1 MGFTVQNAS
10 IPVHGLYT
18 TAIAKNQVSRKGSN
32 AQRRLLYRYRRVLS
46 RTRGAFGSGA
56 AAVESAADSVFA
68 RSCGRVGVL
77 VGLDGCE
84 VLLSLIRVLVCALVG
99 PASRARVRGVPGAG
113 PARAPLG
120 VFRTGSTV
128 YRCFGGDA
136 VVLAARARLV
146 WGLLTRHYSRHRTLS
161 QSPLTRESRRS
172 RNCSVDAIGSRDQA
186 RFRGCR
192 ALARWATS
200 AARNGADTDT
210 AGCKHCLVP
219 CTHFSRRS
227 WRSR

>member
-10 IPVHGLYT
+10 IPVHELYT

-56 AAVESAADSVFA
+56 VAVESAADSVFA

-99 PASRARVRGVPGAG
+99 PASRARVRCPGCG
-113 PARAPLG
+113 SRSRSPRCL
-120 VFRTGSTV
+120 TGSTV
-128 YRCFGGDA
+128 YRFLGGTRSSSPLALASFGVFSLDTTHVTA
-136 VVLAARARLV
+136 P
-146 WGLLTRHYSRHRTLS
+146 LS
-161 QSPLTRESRRS
+161 QSPLTRDPI
-172 RNCSVDAIGSRDQA
+172 VDAIGSHQA

-192 ALARWATS
+192 ALPLARWATS

>member
-1 MGFTVQNAS
+1 MDCTRQQLQRIKFRARGPTRNAGFC
-10 IPVHGLYT
+10 
-18 TAIAKNQVSRKGSN
+18 TAIGIP
-32 AQRRLLYRYRRVLS
+32 RRVLS

-120 VFRTGSTV
+120 VFVTGSTV

-161 QSPLTRESRRS
+161 QSPLTRDPI
-172 RNCSVDAIGSRDQA
+172 VDAIGSHQA

-192 ALARWATS
+192 ALPLARWATS

>member
-1 MGFTVQNAS
+1 MGFTGKKTPGGAGTVQNAS
-10 IPVHGLYT
+10 ILVHGLYT

-32 AQRRLLYRYRRVLS
+32 AQRRLLYRYRRVDLS

-99 PASRARVRGVPGAG
+99 PASRARVRCPGCG
-113 PARAPLG
+113 SRSRSPRCL
-120 VFRTGSTV
+120 TGTV
-128 YRCFGGDA
+128 YRWFFLDA

-146 WGLLTRHYSRHRTLS
+146 WGLLTRHYSRHRTYLS
-161 QSPLTRESRRS
+161 LRS
-172 RNCSVDAIGSRDQA
+172 HANRVDPNC
-186 RFRGCR
+186 
-192 ALARWATS
+192 
-200 AARNGADTDT
+200 
-210 AGCKHCLVP
+210 
-219 CTHFSRRS
+219 
-227 WRSR
+227 

>member
-32 AQRRLLYRYRRVLS
+32 AQRRLLYRYRRVDLS

-99 PASRARVRGVPGAG
+99 PASRARVRCPGCG
-113 PARAPLG
+113 SRSRSPRCLTGTVLPVQSTDVFFWTRSSSPLALASFG
-120 VFRTGSTV
+120 VFSLDTTHVTALISV
-128 YRCFGGDA
+128 SA
-136 VVLAARARLV
+136 H
-146 WGLLTRHYSRHRTLS
+146 TRS
-161 QSPLTRESRRS
+161 
-172 RNCSVDAIGSRDQA
+172 N
-186 RFRGCR
+186 
-192 ALARWATS
+192 
-200 AARNGADTDT
+200 
-210 AGCKHCLVP
+210 
-219 CTHFSRRS
+219 
-227 WRSR
+227 